1 MEGGNAKIVLEAVC
15 MESGSTE
22 SVLEAVRVKSGS
34 AGGRLCGSQ
43 EH

>member
-15 MESGSTE
+15 MESESTE